1 VEPPGQSQGNDSL
14 KGSTGKV
21 SKGNAFKGKVSEGK
35 VSGKSLFGNVSK
47 GKYSGKGSMG
57 KGKQKITTGY
67 IIGHTVS
74 CSRDSTTPSASS
86 QAGA

>member
-1 VEPPGQSQGNDSL
+1 
-14 KGSTGKV
+14 
-21 SKGNAFKGKVSEGK
+21 
-35 VSGKSLFGNVSK
+35 
-47 GKYSGKGSMG
+47 MG

-86 QAGA
+86 QAGARSTCHSSTINVAMRTGEPMRPDSVIHQQNE